1 MKKEFVD
8 FFNRGYIKI
17 FFIGR
22 FYVLRD
28 GYAEFF
34 NVFRKRK
41 EYFAIVEKMPLNG
54 SEMSISEESGYWE
67 LEELIKLE
75 KKTCVLMNY
84 EISIIENTED
94 SLITSLFSMYK
105 NECSIGLNENFFNIE
120 WGTVEPEEFNNS
132 LKNQY

>member
-1 MKKEFVD
+1 MRKEFID
-8 FFNRGYIKI
+8 FFNNGYIKI

-41 EYFAIVEKMPLNG
+41 EYFAIVEKMPLDG

-67 LEELIKLE
+67 LEELIKQ
-75 KKTCVLMNY
+75 KVGISSKVLIYRMMVESNQPVFH
-84 EISIIENTED
+84 IIFAFLQN
-94 SLITSLFSMYK
+94 LLRSML
-105 NECSIGLNENFFNIE
+105 LNESNIYMFFSHYIPYTSKESN
-120 WGTVEPEEFNNS
+120 
-132 LKNQY
+132 